1 LKKLLVFV
9 LLLGWCGVS
18 FAAGEQEAKA
28 QAQETGNVCYT
39 ESVQAQKGS
48 SFPVK
53 VFVSNIDTLAGMQVP
68 IYYRSEDVDLKCDSV
83 SFVGSRCKD
92 FALNDSKIE
101 PVGKTVYFCF
111 INIVDV
117 SQNVPP
123 LLPGDGLVA
132 TLWFTAP
139 KDIKSG
145 SVLLD
150 SGPNAFYPH
159 PKIDYSYLFWTPLAQ
174 QVDCTYKGGTIT
186 VK

>member
-1 LKKLLVFV
+1 LKKLLIFV
-9 LLLGWCGVS
+9 LSLGLCGVA
-18 FAAGEQEAKA
+18 FAEGDQAPTG
-28 QAQETGNVCYT
+28 QAQKMGNVCYT
-39 ESVQAQKGS
+39 ESVQVTKGS

-53 VFVSNIDTLAGMQVP
+53 VFVNNTDTLAGMQVP

-83 SFVGSRCKD
+83 TFEGSRCKD

-117 SQNVPP
+117 SQSVPP
-123 LLPGDGLVA
+123 LLPGDGQVA

-145 SVLLD
+145 TVTLD

-159 PKIDYSYLFWTPLAQ
+159 PKIDYSFLFWTPAAQ

>member
-1 LKKLLVFV
+1 V
-9 LLLGWCGVS
+9 LLPTLCGIS
-18 FAAGEQEAKA
+18 FAGDNQTAAEQT
-28 QAQETGNVCYT
+28 QDQGNVCYT
-39 ESVQAQKGS
+39 ESVMAAKGS

-53 VFVSNIDTLAGMQVP
+53 VFVNNIDTLAGMQVP

-83 SFVGSRCKD
+83 SFAGSRCED

-111 INIVDV
+111 INIVDA
-117 SQNVPP
+117 SQSVQP

-139 KDIKSG
+139 EDIKSG
-145 SVLLD
+145 KVLLD

-159 PKIDYSYLFWTPLAQ
+159 PKIDYSFLFWTPTAQ